1 MHIARLL
8 GGTVTRAEPTTN
20 STIPASVILLEANYA
35 ITEGEPV
42 TALTSRCSP
51 AYRRRRR

>member
-20 STIPASVILLEANYA
+20 STIPASIILLEAVYA
-35 ITEGEPV
+35 ITEGDPV
-42 TALTSRCSP
+42 TALTSRCSL
-51 AYRRRRR
+51 AYR